1 MDQERA
7 RPIRRGRLEFRTKLV
22 EGVGALIYSKNSGRY
37 LFLLRNTGSYAFTWA
52 LPGGK
57 LDINESM
64 DLALAREIQ
73 EELGGMI
80 VDAELVLI
88 ERFVSNNGRF
98 HYHTYFVDVDDEFVP
113 VLNSEHVG
121 YAWLPLASAPRP
133 LHPGLQRT
141 LTSQSVLGKIATVV
155 SNL

>member
-1 MDQERA
+1 M
-7 RPIRRGRLEFRTKLV
+7 EFRTKLV

-98 HYHTYFVDVDDEFVP
+98 HYHTYFVDVDNEFVP

>member
-1 MDQERA
+1 MDSKCR
-7 RPIRRGRLEFRTKLV
+7 RPLRGRGLEHRSVT
-22 EGVGALIYSKNSGRY
+22 EGVGALIRSNKTDRY

>member
-1 MDQERA
+1 MDTQCA
-7 RPIRRGRLEFRTKLV
+7 GPLRRRRMELRTIT
-22 EGVGALIYSKNSGRY
+22 EGVGALIRANKTDRY